1 MSSVETASRW
11 LREFLRLEAAG
22 GLLLM
27 AATGLAV
34 LVANS
39 PLDRFYA
46 ALLDLRLQISIGAAG
61 IAKPLLLWINDGLM
75 AVFFFLVGLELK
87 REVMEGHL
95 SSLRR
100 ACLPACAA
108 LGGLIVPAVIYAA
121 CNWSDPAA
129 LRGWAIPAAT
139 DIAFALG
146 VLSLLGDRVPPALK
160 AFLLSVAIFDDL
172 GAIIIIAFF
181 YTATLSVTA
190 LGVAVLLVLGLAC
203 LNRWEVSRP
212 AAYFLLGVPL
222 WIAVLKS
229 GVHATLAGV
238 VLAMF
243 IPLRIPDALPAAE
256 SPLHRLEHALHP
268 WVAFGV
274 LPLFA
279 LANAGVSLR
288 GLSLADLVHPV
299 PLGIVGGLVIGKQA
313 GILGASGLAVR
324 LGIASLPDGARWP
337 ELHAT
342 ALLCGIGFTM
352 SLFIASLAF
361 EQGTAAGAGLERLGI
376 VAGSL
381 LAGTAGYLVF
391 RIVANREKSHVGA

>member
-1 MSSVETASRW
+1 MA
-11 LREFLRLEAAG
+11 AAG
-22 GLLLM
+22 
-27 AATGLAV
+27 LAL

-39 PLDRFYA
+39 PLDRFYV

-95 SSLRR
+95 SSLHR
-100 ACLPACAA
+100 ASLPACAA
-108 LGGLIVPAVIYAA
+108 LGGLIVPAAIYAA

-172 GAIIIIAFF
+172 GAILIIAFF
-181 YTATLSVTA
+181 YTAALSVAA
-190 LGVAVLLVLGLAC
+190 LGVAALLVLGLVC
-203 LNRWEVSRP
+203 LNRWEVARP

-222 WIAVLKS
+222 WVAVLKS

-243 IPLRIPDALPAAE
+243 IPLRIPDGAPAAE

-313 GILGASGLAVR
+313 GILGASALAVR
-324 LGIASLPDGARWP
+324 LGIASLPVGARWP
-337 ELHAT
+337 EVHAT
-342 ALLCGIGFTM
+342 ALVCGIGFTM

-361 EQGTAAGAGLERLGI
+361 EQGAAGGASLERLGI

-381 LAGTAGYLVF
+381 LAGIAGYLVF
-391 RIVANREKSHVGA
+391 RMIANRETSHIRA